1 MWNVDTTLYMY
12 TPLELYS
19 NQNKLFALIKNP
31 REKSFLKICYM
42 YFGII
47 KYQIKYIPSKA

>member
-1 MWNVDTTLYMY
+1 MCNVDTTLYMY
-12 TPLELYS
+12 THLKLYFNE
-19 NQNKLFALIKNP
+19 NQLFALIKNP
-31 REKSFLKICYM
+31 REKSFLEKFYM